1 MKAVLCEQYGG
12 PEVLQMADDLPTPRV
27 GPNGVLVQLRATS
40 VNPVDW
46 KFRQGLLDA
55 VRPVVF
61 PVIWGC
67 DLSGVVAEVGPAV
80 TLFKPGDEV
89 YGFKDGYVAKTY
101 RGTYAEYV
109 VAPEKTLAKKPNNLS
124 HLEAACIPLAAL
136 TAWQTLLGQGKL
148 KQGQRVLI
156 HAGAGGVGVMAIQ
169 IAKAFGTYVAATAS
183 TRNQN
188 FLRELGA
195 DLAIDYTR
203 ERIDTIQ
210 PKFDLVL
217 DGVGKSV
224 WASSMRALKFGG
236 RLVTLAVPIP
246 EQPAGK
252 LRFFATAG
260 TGVVGGVARGL
271 LGGKRLVVTRV
282 KPRGGELEKIGA
294 LIEAGKIRPVIEKV
308 FSLEQIADAHRLSE
322 QGHVKGKLA
331 ISIQYSAV
339 STQP

>member
-109 VAPEKTLAKKPNNLS
+109 VAPEKTLAKKPN
-124 HLEAACIPLAAL
+124 
-136 TAWQTLLGQGKL
+136 
-148 KQGQRVLI
+148 
-156 HAGAGGVGVMAIQ
+156 
-169 IAKAFGTYVAATAS
+169 
-183 TRNQN
+183 

-224 WASSMRALKFGG
+224 WPSSMRALKFGG

-282 KPRGGELEKIGA
+282 KPRGGDLEKIGA

-308 FSLEQIADAHRLSE
+308 FPLEQIADAHRLSE
-322 QGHVKGKLA
+322 QGHVRGKLA
-331 ISIQYSAV
+331 ISIQHSAV